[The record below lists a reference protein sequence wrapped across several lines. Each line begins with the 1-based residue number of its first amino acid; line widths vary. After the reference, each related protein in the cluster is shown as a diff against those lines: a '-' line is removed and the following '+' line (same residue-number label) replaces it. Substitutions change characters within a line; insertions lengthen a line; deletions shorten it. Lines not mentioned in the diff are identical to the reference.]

1 MEPKQC
7 SFKLCLGLVASWSAV
22 SLSIPTDHPQFIGM
36 GADCSCHQPHVN
48 QGSNARYDE
57 VKDQLAAADIL
68 IGISS
73 TVITP
78 PGPGELSVTVG
89 IIRTWTQSVTQQETL
104 DIRAANEPLAK
115 FSQITEKAPT
125 WAFSWL
131 TLLRHYAKHA
141 PVSCVWTTK

>member
-1 MEPKQC
+1 MDHHISYHWLKSLFNKPKQC
-7 SFKLCLGLVASWSAV
+7 RFKLCLGLVASWSAV
-22 SLSIPTDHPQFIGM
+22 SLSIPTDHPQFIGL

-57 VKDQLAAADIL
+57 VKDQLAAADVL

-104 DIRAANEPLAK
+104 DIRAANESSAK
-115 FSQITEKAPT
+115 FSQSRRRPLQVI
-125 WAFSWL
+125 SSVL
-131 TLLRHYAKHA
+131 I
-141 PVSCVWTTK
+141 VS

>member
-1 MEPKQC
+1 M
-7 SFKLCLGLVASWSAV
+7 
-22 SLSIPTDHPQFIGM
+22 SLSIPTDHPQFIGL

-57 VKDQLAAADIL
+57 VKDQLAAADVL

-104 DIRAANEPLAK
+104 DIRAANESSAK
-115 FSQITEKAPT
+115 FSQSRRRPLQVISTQSISKCHIACS
-125 WAFSWL
+125 FLHLSSRRCF
-131 TLLRHYAKHA
+131 LLI
-141 PVSCVWTTK
+141 VSAA

>member
-1 MEPKQC
+1 M
-7 SFKLCLGLVASWSAV
+7 
-22 SLSIPTDHPQFIGM
+22 SLSIPTDHPQFIGL

-57 VKDQLAAADIL
+57 VKDQLAAADVL

-104 DIRAANEPLAK
+104 DIRAANESSAK
-115 FSQITEKAPT
+115 FSQSRRRPLQVIR
-125 WAFSWL
+125 SVL
-131 TLLRHYAKHA
+131 I
-141 PVSCVWTTK
+141 VS